1 MGAETHFVLVKIM
14 NIIKLPIILHEEL
27 FCYFLYLMLTLF
39 MSYRAVY
46 LWLWFLI
53 LCTVLLF
60 STSFHYP
67 TPLLNPPFLILLDIK
82 TIRMSTH
89 IADILW
95 SVILFSE
102 FLNTSCLEKEIIL
115 KYGLFVLYIFF
126 QISIRSTYLLNFR
139 RSPICLMKC

>member
-1 MGAETHFVLVKIM
+1 
-14 NIIKLPIILHEEL
+14 
-27 FCYFLYLMLTLF
+27 

-82 TIRMSTH
+82 TIRMCTH

-95 SVILFSE
+95 SVILFYE

-115 KYGLFVLYIFF
+115 KYGLFVLYVSFFKFQSDQYIFWIF
-126 QISIRSTYLLNFR
+126 ADLQYVWWNVKKNFFCSLVITQR
-139 RSPICLMKC
+139 GKFIGSPLGFPLVHE